1 MVAGLRCPP
10 PPSSSPI
17 PCSPIGLDL
26 PRPHPVPPASSRAS
40 PPGPRPTI
48 CRPSPTCRVSI
59 WGLRNP
65 RRVTLTC
72 LGGVRLG
79 TDSAWRCSAY
89 DWLRVPW
96 AGLGEKRDAV
106 TPPTLYKS
114 VLSLGLFSRRGA
126 LGRARSLA
134 CLPRG
139 GGAQGAL
146 RLSRHHPLLLPQQ
159 LPKSLPSCPRRG
171 LVPSPPNKDGA
182 VGADPHFKQSYNR
195 EKFGF
200 TRNVGDCL
208 LYIST
213 FHSTK

>member
-10 PPSSSPI
+10 PPSGSPI
-17 PCSPIGLDL
+17 PCSPVGLDL
-26 PRPHPVPPASSRAS
+26 PCPHPIPPASSRAS

-48 CRPSPTCRVSI
+48 CRPSPARRVCI

-65 RRVTLTC
+65 RKFTPTC

-96 AGLGEKRDAV
+96 AGLAEKRDAV
-106 TPPTLYKS
+106 TPPTLYRS
-114 VLSLGLFSRRGA
+114 VLSLGEGPWDGLAHSPAFRGVEGHRAPSASGDITLFCFPNSF
-126 LGRARSLA
+126 RSLCPPVPA
-134 CLPRG
+134 RG
-139 GGAQGAL
+139 WSPARPIRTAQLGQTPI
-146 RLSRHHPLLLPQQ
+146 LS
-159 LPKSLPSCPRRG
+159 K
-171 LVPSPPNKDGA
+171 A
-182 VGADPHFKQSYNR
+182 TI
-195 EKFGF
+195 EKNFGF